1 MPFTTW
7 IRDALGIRKDV
18 VDIKKAKLETE
29 KLEAEKR
36 ERDLIT
42 PATLDDVKKYDP
54 KTQALLKA
62 VRLIVQLVLLA
73 LLWVLLFANM
83 INVNFRFIRFKSK

>member
-7 IRDALGIRKDV
+7 IRDALGIRKDM

-42 PATLDDVKKYDP
+42 PATLEDVRKYDP
-54 KTQALLKA
+54 KTRALLK
-62 VRLIVQLVLLA
+62 VIQTIIYVILFVLA
-73 LLWVLLFANM
+73 LMLALAAIGFPNLWLH
-83 INVNFRFIRFKSK
+83 RSK